1 VAKRRSASE
10 YALFLERIPED
21 TRNEIANNIK
31 DSPVEDLNDFAYMCS
46 GLIAEIVR
54 GNIPPTVADAAQPY
68 AELMYTAIVSSG
80 KSEKTNRAAAF
91 TTVLGRLQEAADN
104 AKSLEAKYVVDES
117 FEAPKEREPIPATA
131 LAE

>member
-1 VAKRRSASE
+1 MAKRRSASE

-68 AELMYTAIVSSG
+68 EELMYTAIVTSG

-91 TTVLGRLQEAADN
+91 TKVIGRLQEAADN
-104 AKSLEAKYVVDES
+104 AKRLEEKDVVDAS
-117 FEAPKEREPIPATA
+117 FEGATDREPIHATS
-131 LAE
+131 LAA